1 MALVATRV
9 LVINPK
15 LKTAV
20 RIKQALEQAGGYEV
34 AAFTSSGA
42 ALDYLRSRP
51 QDVVLVDFG
60 MPELPGID
68 LILRVRALQPDA
80 AIIATPD
87 TSDVAAVA
95 RDLGVQA
102 VLDTVIPVRQMIPVI
117 RNAVAHMRDTLPDTA
132 EAPALG
138 SDSETLRIAPPE
150 NSLFPLP
157 PAGVPEFSS
166 LDSVLV
172 RMGGFD
178 PVPPDTPT
186 VDMRDA
192 GYARSIEFVLKED
205 SIAPRPVLDPKFN
218 QLAAEEPPM
227 PTFEDSGTVGDL
239 MVGVSDSNLREVVDI
254 LRSGPPARLPE
265 EAGPRHPA
273 PDEPETV
280 PDDEASTEEF
290 NTAQVILQTT
300 LDDSTPFSIDQLLS
314 NIDMQA
320 GSSRPGIKPL
330 PSWIEEMNRYV
341 REPDFLPSHLPELDT
356 MSDSSIQTTR
366 MAHPEELVPNPGDME
381 TDRLGPQ
388 MDYPPPETLPEMP
401 RPVSQAPAPPEILPD
416 EEDTAR
422 LKFQDAPP
430 DHLPEFVPPVVSHAE
445 FKPEIVPEGVSEAE
459 LPPESEMIRNMPDED
474 AFGPPGV
481 DEEHLDVVQDRA
493 ASQMEMDTPLELETA
508 PAQPAELDSGSY
520 GIVPPQVTVGTQS
533 DDPQIAQLAL
543 ALTQASLELTAEAT
557 LLARAGQIVAYS
569 GVLPIEDVRDL
580 GGAIGYDWE
589 AEPQES
595 RIRFVN
601 LPGSGKDYML
611 YSRRTE
617 DGFTLTMIFAGN
629 MPLRV
634 IRRQS
639 DRLVH
644 ALETVPEPE
653 AAEMVIEAP
662 AAPDIV
668 IEAEPPPAP
677 VEPALPART
686 GPLTAYGFLWLIR
699 DPEQPLDNEVAQA
712 IVGGLDYQLTHEGWE
727 ISTFQVFED
736 YVYMM
741 AEVPGETPAHDI
753 VADLMRRSAELA
765 FGADMRIKPE
775 MLWADSYLVV
785 FPARELDIEEIQSFI
800 NFARVR

>member
-15 LKTAV
+15 LKTAI
-20 RIKQALEQAGGYEV
+20 RIKQALEQAGSYEV

-68 LILRVRALQPDA
+68 LALRVRALQPDA

-87 TSDVAAVA
+87 TSEVAAVA
-95 RDLGVQA
+95 RDLGFQA

-138 SDSETLRIAPPE
+138 SDSETLRIAPPD
-150 NSLFPLP
+150 NSLAALP

-205 SIAPRPVLDPKFN
+205 PAAPRPVVDPKFS

-227 PTFEDSGTVGDL
+227 PAFEDSGTVGDL

-254 LRSGPPARLPE
+254 LRSGPPATLPE
-265 EAGPRHPA
+265 EAGPRRAA
-273 PDEPETV
+273 PQEPEAV

-290 NTAQVILQTT
+290 NTAQIILQTT
-300 LDDSTPFSIDQLLS
+300 LDDSTPFSLDQLLS
-314 NIDMQA
+314 NIDVQA
-320 GSSRPGIKPL
+320 GPSRPGIKPL

-366 MAHPEELVPNPGDME
+366 MAHPEELVPNPTDME

-388 MDYPPPETLPEMP
+388 MDYPPPPDTLPEMP
-401 RPVSQAPAPPEILPD
+401 RPAPPPIVPDDDEIT
-416 EEDTAR
+416 ER
-422 LKFQDAPP
+422 LKFRDEPP
-430 DHLPEFVPPVVSHAE
+430 DYLPEAAPQTAPQAE
-445 FKPEIVPEGVSEAE
+445 VEPEIEPEAE
-459 LPPESEMIRNMPDED
+459 LQPEPEMIPDMPDVD
-474 AFGPPGV
+474 AFGPPGA
-481 DEEHLDVVQDRA
+481 DEEQPEPVEDVA
-493 ASQMEMDTPLELETA
+493 APQMEMDASLELETA
-508 PAQPAELDSGSY
+508 PAQAAEFDSSSY
-520 GIVPPQVTVGTQS
+520 GIIPPQVTVGTQS
-533 DDPQIAQLAL
+533 DDPQLAQLAL
-543 ALTQASLELTAEAT
+543 TLTQASLELTAEAT
-557 LLARAGQIVAYS
+557 LLARDGQIVAYS
-569 GVLPIEDVRDL
+569 GMLPIEDVRDL

-589 AEPQES
+589 AEPQEA

-644 ALETVPEPE
+644 ALETVPEPPP
-653 AAEMVIEAP
+653 AEMVIDAPETLEVTEAP
-662 AAPDIV
+662 EAV
-668 IEAEPPPAP
+668 IAEEPPPAP
-677 VEPALPART
+677 AAPVLPARA

-736 YVYMM
+736 YVYLV
-741 AEVPGETPAHDI
+741 ADVPGEIPAHDLI
-753 VADLMRRSAELA
+753 EKLMRQSAELA
-765 FGADMRIKPE
+765 FGADTRIDPE
-775 MLWADSYLVV
+775 RLWADSYLIV